1 MAQCV
6 TLPPVLRYL
15 GGSSNAQVQ
24 HGDLLE
30 DFSNI
35 LILRVELANR
45 MMECLSVDE
54 YIYESVEVL
63 L

>member
-1 MAQCV
+1 MSDCV

-15 GGSSNAQVQ
+15 RGSGNVQVQ
-24 HGDLLE
+24 HGDLRE
-30 DFSNI
+30 GVSNI
-35 LILRVELANR
+35 LTLRVELANR